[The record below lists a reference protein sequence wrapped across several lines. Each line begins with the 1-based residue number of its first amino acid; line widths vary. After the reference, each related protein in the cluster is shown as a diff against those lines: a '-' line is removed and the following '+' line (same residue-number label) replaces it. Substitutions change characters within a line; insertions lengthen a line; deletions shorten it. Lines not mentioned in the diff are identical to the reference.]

1 MICVLFTSRRAVL
14 RAIQIDIGEN
24 WKPIIIEGESP
35 MNINLTGLLQL
46 LLVTSFTI
54 ESPYWIVS
62 FAELV
67 AVILQLM
74 WLQSLP

>member
-1 MICVLFTSRRAVL
+1 ML